1 MRIIQRI
8 VASLRYHRYAAML
21 LGVIMTLF
29 LLFSLSTLIIRD
41 FQQVALNL
49 FESRLNLIDLP
60 RKTLKQ
66 VPALQQLSQIR
77 QDLVTNT
84 GQLFMHS
91 LWGFAVIVFLIS
103 TISLFKRR
111 SELIAYKIAGK
122 RSALVSWQIALENV
136 FLFLICY
143 LGVVLLLI
151 CFQGTYL
158 KILVKINQMLFQQQL
173 SPALKALQQHI
184 SSQQLDQIFKNQVT
198 AFNGHN
204 LLFGDTIASQR
215 TLADYDRYLLA
226 LLWRGCLIV
235 FSASYLPALCYNW
248 YLNRK
253 VFR

>member
-8 VASLRYHRYAAML
+8 FASLRYHRVAAII
-21 LGVIMTLF
+21 LGVMMTLF

-66 VPALQQLSQIR
+66 LPALQQLSQIR
-77 QDLVTNT
+77 SGLVKTT
-84 GQLFMHS
+84 GQIFVHS
-91 LWGFAVIVFLIS
+91 LLVFGIVVFIIN
-103 TISLFKRR
+103 TVSLLKRR

-122 RSALVSWQIALENV
+122 GSALVSWQIALENV
-136 FLFLICY
+136 FLYLLFY
-143 LGVVLLLI
+143 LGVVLVLI

-158 KILVKINQMLFQQQL
+158 KVLEKINQTVFQQQL
-173 SPALKALQQHI
+173 PATLKTLQQHI
-184 SSQQLDQIFKNQVT
+184 TNQQLDQIFKNQIT